1 MEEIRQF
8 NKVIQSA
15 EDGDHLQMIFNNLTG
30 RNFRLRFDYRQ
41 YLKFVFS
48 AEGYVPGPI
57 EFWRDGSLVE
67 KGVIASL

>member
-1 MEEIRQF
+1 MEEIRQY

-15 EDGDHLQMIFNNLTG
+15 EDGDHLQMIFNNLIG

-48 AEGYVPGPI
+48 TDGYVPGPI
-57 EFWRDGSLVE
+57 EFWRDGRLVE